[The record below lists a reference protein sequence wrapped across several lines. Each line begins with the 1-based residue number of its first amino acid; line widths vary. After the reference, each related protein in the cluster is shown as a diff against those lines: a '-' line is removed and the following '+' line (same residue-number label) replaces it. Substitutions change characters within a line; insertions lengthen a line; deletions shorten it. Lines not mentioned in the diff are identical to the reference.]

1 MKTRVIKLNKFEKLL
16 WIVKNI
22 FPIKVLRIF
31 TSRLMM
37 SICLIFCPKYTYLFS
52 FNKKLPSIKS
62 KINFTYDPL
71 DDFILKETKNLK
83 IYNKKKINE
92 EVLVFFKKETAEFKK
107 YQNKNVKKFLV
118 NWESNTKGKNIFFST
133 ASIAGVSRFVSR
145 KQLPC
150 FFVYPFY
157 YSEKKK
163 PYIVKNTI
171 KKKLY
176 VKSFKGQDVEI
187 NLDPKHLKFIE
198 RHNKSK
204 IVFLNHIINYNSSIE
219 PNPGSGTAVIIA
231 LLKIYKKVKVFGLDL
246 YQKEKIYKKN
256 FFQAVLSF
264 SNHSKYIFYHEDHME
279 NLIYQYLYIA
289 RLIKNK
295 NLKVHGNIAKID
307 KQKKL
312 ISNLSKI
319 IYN

>member
-118 NWESNTKGKNIFFST
+118 NWESNTKGKNIFFFY
-133 ASIAGVSRFVSR
+133 SIYCWCQQV
-145 KQLPC
+145 C
-150 FFVYPFY
+150 
-157 YSEKKK
+157 
-163 PYIVKNTI
+163 I
-171 KKKLY
+171 KKAVALFFCI
-176 VKSFKGQDVEI
+176 SF
-187 NLDPKHLKFIE
+187 
-198 RHNKSK
+198 
-204 IVFLNHIINYNSSIE
+204 
-219 PNPGSGTAVIIA
+219 
-231 LLKIYKKVKVFGLDL
+231 LL
-246 YQKEKIYKKN
+246 
-256 FFQAVLSF
+256 
-264 SNHSKYIFYHEDHME
+264 
-279 NLIYQYLYIA
+279 
-289 RLIKNK
+289 
-295 NLKVHGNIAKID
+295 
-307 KQKKL
+307 
-312 ISNLSKI
+312 
-319 IYN
+319 